1 MVRMRWVRQH
11 VRRGTWLALFALAI
25 NLTLAFGHVHAL
37 GTGHSS
43 VLIAGFA
50 APHQDRNHH
59 DPGNGHGDFI
69 CPICMAATAMG
80 TALAPAA
87 PALPAVFVARAIDHP
102 VDHTQEAPRPPHTA
116 FESRGP
122 PLA

>member
-1 MVRMRWVRQH
+1 MRWFRQH

-37 GTGHSS
+37 DSS
-43 VLIAGFA
+43 GRPPALIAALA
-50 APHQDRNHH
+50 ASHQGQTDHDR
-59 DPGNGHGDFI
+59 GNGHADYI

-80 TALAPAA
+80 TALASVP
-87 PALPAVFVARAIDHP
+87 PALPAVFIASAVDHP
-102 VDHTQEAPRPPHTA
+102 VDHSREAPRPPHTA